1 MPSPSWGSRGFA
13 CCRLLNAVAFVAYF
27 AVYVFCYD
35 LVMNLKVKMMNKAL
49 APFRK
54 AIENV
59 SFASFLVMRDLC
71 PLYKDA
77 ITAEEWSKA
86 LAEKVRSE
94 QLKNYI
100 DEVNNSEEIQ

>member
-1 MPSPSWGSRGFA
+1 MK
-13 CCRLLNAVAFVAYF
+13 
-27 AVYVFCYD
+27 
-35 LVMNLKVKMMNKAL
+35 LKDKMMNKAL
-49 APFRK
+49 APFKK

-77 ITAEEWSKA
+77 ITAEEWTKA

-100 DEVNNSEEIQ
+100 DDVNNTEEFR